1 MIGNAYEVAL
11 KAPEMV
17 LFLSRKQKKMGSGP
31 DPIFFNTHEE
41 ERTRNRD
48 EA

>member
-1 MIGNAYEVAL
+1 MVGNAYEMAL
-11 KAPEMV
+11 KGSEMV
-17 LFLSRKQKKMGSGP
+17 SSLPRKQKKMGAV
-31 DPIFFNTHEE
+31 DPIFLNTRGE